1 MSKIKCI
8 LALCAIASLPLFG
21 QFMDP
26 ERPSP
31 KQSPSYR
38 PSDDLFPWIIPWHDW
53 GKGGGASEQVVS
65 NLCVEV
71 ASIKTNL
78 NGTVKNDAN
87 MMTNSAEFV
96 KAVVAIAPGGAVP
109 TVVEELKT
117 QNAKFKAAF
126 ANIASMPI
134 SQETTIDEIKSNFQ
148 IIKAAAQAVLN
159 D

>member
-26 ERPSP
+26 EKPIR
-31 KQSPSYR
+31 KQDQSYR
-38 PSDDLFPWIIPWHDW
+38 PSDDIFPRIIPWHSW
-53 GKGGGASEQVVS
+53 GGGASEQIVS
-65 NLCVEV
+65 NLCTEV
-71 ASIKTNL
+71 ASMKTDL
-78 NGTVKNDAN
+78 NCTIKNDAN
-87 MMTNSAEFV
+87 MMTNSEEFV
-96 KAVVAIAPGGAVP
+96 KAVVTIAPGGAVP
-109 TVVEELKT
+109 TVVNELQA

-126 ANIASMPI
+126 TSIANMTI

>member
-8 LALCAIASLPLFG
+8 LALCAIASLPLFA

-26 ERPSP
+26 EKPVR
-31 KQSPSYR
+31 KQDQSYR

-53 GKGGGASEQVVS
+53 GKGGASEQVVS

-78 NGTVKNDAN
+78 DNTVKNDAN

-96 KAVVAIAPGGAVP
+96 KAVAAIAPGGTVP
-109 TVVEELKT
+109 TIVNELQA

-126 ANIASMPI
+126 TSIANMPI